1 MTVLL
6 ISHLILPNP
15 LDTRNRHSTH
25 VSPSISVFFPER
37 KRVEIKLDN
46 GGHHQDLHFSSIFTY
61 IMTNNYFD
69 FEIKV
74 SKVLNKIWK
83 LCLQRA
89 SKKKKKIKKTSE
101 RMSLRGWNK
110 GKSSTTALQRKKEGE
125 KRGEEGGVSISQP
138 RSPLENLIS
147 IPSIQQLYQ
156 SLIFDKG

>member
-1 MTVLL
+1 M
-6 ISHLILPNP
+6 
-15 LDTRNRHSTH
+15 
-25 VSPSISVFFPER
+25 
-37 KRVEIKLDN
+37 EIKLDN
-46 GGHHQDLHFSSIFTY
+46 GGHHQDLHFSSIFIY

-74 SKVLNKIWK
+74 SKVLNKTWK
-83 LCLQRA
+83 LCLRRA

-101 RMSLRGWNK
+101 KMSLRGWNK
-110 GKSSTTALQRKKEGE
+110 GKGSTTALQRKKEGE

>member
-46 GGHHQDLHFSSIFTY
+46 GGHHQDLHFSSIFIY

-74 SKVLNKIWK
+74 SKVLNKTWK
-83 LCLQRA
+83 LCLRRA

-110 GKSSTTALQRKKEGE
+110 GKGSTTALQRKKEGE

>member
-46 GGHHQDLHFSSIFTY
+46 GGHHQDLHFSSIFIY

-74 SKVLNKIWK
+74 SKVLNKTWK
-83 LCLQRA
+83 LCLRRA
-89 SKKKKKIKKTSE
+89 SKKKKKNKKNF
-101 RMSLRGWNK
+101 GKDVAK
-110 GKSSTTALQRKKEGE
+110 GMEQE
-125 KRGEEGGVSISQP
+125 KRLDYCSAKEERRGKKRGGGGSKHLPAALAAGKFNFDPVDSAVIP
-138 RSPLENLIS
+138 KFNL
-147 IPSIQQLYQ
+147 
-156 SLIFDKG
+156 

>member
-46 GGHHQDLHFSSIFTY
+46 GGHHQDLHFSSIFIY

-74 SKVLNKIWK
+74 SKVLNKTWK
-83 LCLQRA
+83 LCLRRA
-89 SKKKKKIKKTSE
+89 SKKKKKNKKNFGKDVAKGMEQGKRLDYCSAKEE
-101 RMSLRGWNK
+101 RRGK
-110 GKSSTTALQRKKEGE
+110 
-125 KRGEEGGVSISQP
+125 KRGGGGSKHLPAALAAGKFNFDPVDSAVIP
-138 RSPLENLIS
+138 KFNL
-147 IPSIQQLYQ
+147 
-156 SLIFDKG
+156 

>member
-25 VSPSISVFFPER
+25 VSPSISLFFPER

-46 GGHHQDLHFSSIFTY
+46 GGHHQDLHFSSIFIY

-110 GKSSTTALQRKKEGE
+110 GKGSTTALQRKKEGE

>member
-25 VSPSISVFFPER
+25 VSPSISLFFPER

-46 GGHHQDLHFSSIFTY
+46 GGHHQDLHFSSIFIY

-74 SKVLNKIWK
+74 SKVLNKTWK
-83 LCLQRA
+83 LCLRRA

-101 RMSLRGWNK
+101 KMSLRGWNK
-110 GKSSTTALQRKKEGE
+110 GKGSTTALQRKKEGE

>member
-46 GGHHQDLHFSSIFTY
+46 GGHHQDLHFSSIFIY

-74 SKVLNKIWK
+74 SKVLNKTWK
-83 LCLQRA
+83 LCLRRA

-101 RMSLRGWNK
+101 KMSLRGWNK
-110 GKSSTTALQRKKEGE
+110 GKGSTTALQRKKEGE

>member
-25 VSPSISVFFPER
+25 VSPSISLFFPER

-46 GGHHQDLHFSSIFTY
+46 GGHHQDLHFSSIFIY

-74 SKVLNKIWK
+74 SKVLNKTWK
-83 LCLQRA
+83 LCLRRA

-110 GKSSTTALQRKKEGE
+110 GKGSTTALQRKKEGE